1 MMYDFLLEYAQEH
14 ETCQVPLHYEYLL
27 GDGTYVRLGLWL
39 NIQNQMMIKGVLRPD
54 RQLKLQYLV
63 DLLLLE
69 WDSNKYENYKWLQM
83 YDILLKYGETFGNYH
98 VSSNYDYH
106 IGDGTTIKLGAWL
119 SQQ

>member
-1 MMYDFLLEYAQEH
+1 
-14 ETCQVPLHYEYLL
+14 
-27 GDGTYVRLGLWL
+27 
-39 NIQNQMMIKGVLRPD
+39 MMIKGVLRPD

-119 SQQ
+119 SQQRYLKKRGKFLAEREQKNYKCTIINNF